1 MDHVDNRT
9 LALFAARKSV
19 RAYEDRP
26 VGPET
31 REAVLAATLRAP
43 TAGNLQLYTI
53 LEIEDPALKRRL
65 SETCDHQA
73 FIARAPWVLVFLA
86 DAQRLEDW
94 LTFSAVDA
102 LCAASGEERKRPRE
116 GDLLLACSDALI
128 AAHQCAIAAES
139 VGLGSCY
146 IGDVME
152 NWEIHRELLG
162 LPRLAFPIAMLTL
175 GWPSAQQEARPLTS
189 RAPADLVVHR
199 DRYRELDADGAAR
212 LFARPEYEGL
222 KYLEGCSN
230 YGQHM
235 YRRKLASGFMDEM
248 RRSVAA
254 MLENWKG

>member
-1 MDHVDNRT
+1 MERIDNPT
-9 LALFAARKSV
+9 LALLAARKSV
-19 RAYEDRP
+19 RAFEDRP

-31 REAVLAATLRAP
+31 RGAVLAATLRAP

-53 LEIEDPALKRRL
+53 LEIEDAGLKRRL

-86 DAQRLEDW
+86 DLQRHEDW
-94 LTFSAVDA
+94 LTFSGVDA
-102 LCAASGEERKRPRE
+102 LCAASGEARKVPRE
-116 GDLLLACSDALI
+116 ADFLLSCSDALI
-128 AAHQCAIAAES
+128 AAHQCVIAAES

-152 NWEIHRELLG
+152 NYEIHRELLG
-162 LPRLAFPIAMLTL
+162 LPRWTFPIAMLVL
-175 GWPSAQQEARPLTS
+175 GWPTAQQKERPLTS
-189 RAPADLVVHR
+189 RASEDLVLHR
-199 DRYRELDADGAAR
+199 DRYRPLDRDGAER

-222 KYLEGCSN
+222 HYREGCAN

-235 YRRKLASGFMDEM
+235 YRRKHASVFMEEM
-248 RRSVAA
+248 RRSVAV